1 MQKLEVL
8 GANKLKGQIKISGSK
23 NASLPILA
31 STLLSNK
38 KIYLNNLPKVKDI
51 ETMINLL
58 KSLGSRIQSK
68 GKKIVVFAV
77 PAAFSPTCSKSHL
90 PGYIKSYELLREKGI
105 DAIICI
111 SVNDIFV
118 MKAWARDQ
126 NSNEKVIL
134 AADGS
139 AKFTKGVGMDIDLD
153 TFGQGIR
160 SKRYSMLIEDS
171 VVKSINIEG
180 KPGQA
185 EDSGAEKMLKII
197 G

>member
-1 MQKLEVL
+1 MTIKVGDKIISEPLMIPSKEKGVDSLNLE
-8 GANKLKGQIKISGSK
+8 
-23 NASLPILA
+23 
-31 STLLSNK
+31 
-38 KIYLNNLPKVKDI
+38 
-51 ETMINLL
+51 EF
-58 KSLGSRIQSK
+58 SK

-90 PGYIKSYELLREKGI
+90 PGYIKNYELLREKGI

-171 VVKSINIEG
+171 LVKSINVES

-185 EDSGAEKMLKII
+185 EDSGA
-197 G
+197 

>member
-1 MQKLEVL
+1 MTIKVGDKIISEPLMIPSKEKGVDSLNLEVF
-8 GANKLKGQIKISGSK
+8 
-23 NASLPILA
+23 
-31 STLLSNK
+31 
-38 KIYLNNLPKVKDI
+38 
-51 ETMINLL
+51 
-58 KSLGSRIQSK
+58 SK

-77 PAAFSPTCSKSHL
+77 PAAFSPTCSKSNL

-171 VVKSINIEG
+171 VVKSINVES

>member
-1 MQKLEVL
+1 MS
-8 GANKLKGQIKISGSK
+8 IKVGDKIVDEPLMIPSK
-23 NASLPILA
+23 EKSVESLNLQEY
-31 STLLSNK
+31 SKEK
-38 KIYLNNLPKVKDI
+38 KIIL
-51 ETMINLL
+51 
-58 KSLGSRIQSK
+58 
-68 GKKIVVFAV
+68 FAV
-77 PAAFSPTCSKSHL
+77 PAAFSPTCSRTHL
-90 PGYIKSYELLREKGI
+90 PGYIENYENLKDKGI
-105 DAIICI
+105 DSIICV

-118 MKAWARDQ
+118 MKAWAKDQ

-139 AKFTKGVGMDIDLD
+139 AKFTKALGMEVDLD

-171 VVKSINIEG
+171 IIKSINLEG

-185 EDSGAEKMLKII
+185 KDSGAEKMLEII

>member
-1 MQKLEVL
+1 MTIKVGDKIISEPLMIPSKEKGVDSLNLE
-8 GANKLKGQIKISGSK
+8 
-23 NASLPILA
+23 
-31 STLLSNK
+31 
-38 KIYLNNLPKVKDI
+38 
-51 ETMINLL
+51 EF
-58 KSLGSRIQSK
+58 SK

-105 DAIICI
+105 DSIICI

>member
-1 MQKLEVL
+1 MTIKVGDKIISEPLMIPSKEKGVDSLNLE
-8 GANKLKGQIKISGSK
+8 
-23 NASLPILA
+23 
-31 STLLSNK
+31 
-38 KIYLNNLPKVKDI
+38 
-51 ETMINLL
+51 EF
-58 KSLGSRIQSK
+58 SK

-90 PGYIKSYELLREKGI
+90 PGYIKNYELLREKGI

-134 AADGS
+134 AADCS

-171 VVKSINIEG
+171 VVKSINVES

>member
-1 MQKLEVL
+1 MTIKVGDKIISEPLMIPSKEKGVDSLNLE
-8 GANKLKGQIKISGSK
+8 
-23 NASLPILA
+23 
-31 STLLSNK
+31 
-38 KIYLNNLPKVKDI
+38 
-51 ETMINLL
+51 EF
-58 KSLGSRIQSK
+58 SK

-90 PGYIKSYELLREKGI
+90 PGYIKNYELLREKGI

-171 VVKSINIEG
+171 VVKSINVES
-180 KPGQA
+180 KP
-185 EDSGAEKMLKII
+185 
-197 G
+197 

>member
-1 MQKLEVL
+1 MTIKVGDKIISEPLMIPSKEKGVDSLNLE
-8 GANKLKGQIKISGSK
+8 
-23 NASLPILA
+23 
-31 STLLSNK
+31 
-38 KIYLNNLPKVKDI
+38 
-51 ETMINLL
+51 EF
-58 KSLGSRIQSK
+58 SK

-90 PGYIKSYELLREKGI
+90 PGYIKNYELLREKGI

-171 VVKSINIEG
+171 VVKSINVES